1 MQFLYLCVSIDYI
14 FKNKCMTLK
23 QQITEDLKSAMKAR
37 EAEKRDT
44 LRALDSMIKNEEIEQ
59 GKRDDGL
66 DDNSVIVLVKRAIKQ
81 RKDSATTF
89 TEQGRVD
96 LAEPELAQASVIEK
110 FLPQQLSQ
118 EEVKE
123 IVVKVIEQTGAKS
136 MADMGKVMGIVSKEL
151 AGKSDGKTI
160 SGIVRAVLMA

>member
-37 EAEKRDT
+37 EVEKRDT

-59 GKRDDGL
+59 GKREDGL

-81 RKDSATTF
+81 RKDSADQF
-89 TEQGRVD
+89 KKGEREE
-96 LAEPELAQASVIEK
+96 LAEKEELEISFIEK
-110 FLPQQLSQ
+110 YLPEQMSK
-118 EEVKE
+118 EDIEKIVKK
-123 IVVKVIEQTGAKS
+123 VVEDAGATSK
-136 MADMGKVMGIVSKEL
+136 ADMGKVMGIAMKAVGDN
-151 AGKSDGKTI
+151 ADGA
-160 SGIVRAVLMA
+160 IVRSAVENALS